1 MGLKVPSD
9 GPGEGTPF
17 FGLGDGGAGGEAAE
31 WDLASSLLH

>member
-17 FGLGDGGAGGEAAE
+17 FGLGDGGGGGRG
-31 WDLASSLLH
+31 S